1 MNRKHLFLLAASAIW
16 LLGSMNRS
24 ADGLTQVPPGTVISV
39 RTIDR
44 VESDSSREG
53 QLFRASLAEPIMVD
67 GKIMAPTGADA
78 QLKITEV
85 KSAGKTRGN
94 AELTV
99 TLASI
104 TVDGQEMSLST
115 ENTTSRGKGKG
126 KGTATKTGIGAG
138 IGAALGA
145 IFGGGKGAAIGAGA
159 GAATGAGVA
168 MVMSGPR
175 VVIPSETRLSFVVR

>member
-1 MNRKHLFLLAASAIW
+1 MKNFISLTTLFALSLTVVAAQQIPA
-16 LLGSMNRS
+16 
-24 ADGLTQVPPGTVISV
+24 GTIINV

-44 VESDSSREG
+44 VESESSSSGET
-53 QLFRASLAEPIMVD
+53 FRASLTDPIVV
-67 GKIMAPTGADA
+67 GGQTIAPAGADA
-78 QLKITEV
+78 LLRVVDV
-85 KSAGKTRGN
+85 KQAGKVKGK

-99 TLASI
+99 TLASV
-104 TVDGQEMSLST
+104 TAHGQVINLT
-115 ENTTSRGKGKG
+115 TANTTSVGKGKG
-126 KGTATKTGIGAG
+126 KGTGIKTGVGAG

-175 VVIPSETRLSFVVR
+175 VVIPSETRLSFAVR

>member
-1 MNRKHLFLLAASAIW
+1 MKNFISLAALFALSVAPASAQQIP
-16 LLGSMNRS
+16 
-24 ADGLTQVPPGTVISV
+24 AGTIINV

-44 VESDSSREG
+44 VESESSSSGET
-53 QLFRASLAEPIMVD
+53 FRASLTDPIVVS
-67 GKIMAPTGADA
+67 GRTIAPAGADA
-78 QLKITEV
+78 MLRVVDV
-85 KSAGKTRGN
+85 KEAGKVRGK

-104 TVDGQEMSLST
+104 TSNGQVINLT
-115 ENTTSRGKGKG
+115 TANTTSVGKGKG
-126 KGTATKTGIGAG
+126 KGTGIKTGVGAG

-175 VVIPSETRLSFVVR
+175 VVIPSETRLSFAVR

>member
-1 MNRKHLFLLAASAIW
+1 MKHFLLVSAIAACAC
-16 LLGSMNRS
+16 LAAATTIPR
-24 ADGLTQVPPGTVISV
+24 GTLVTV

-44 VESDSSREG
+44 VESESSREG
-53 QLFRASLAEPIMVD
+53 QLFRASLAEPILV
-67 GKIMAPTGADA
+67 GGETVAPMGSEA
-78 QLKITEV
+78 QLRITEV
-85 KSAGKTRGN
+85 KNAGKVRGK

-99 TLASI
+99 TLVSVTAANGD
-104 TVDGQEMSLST
+104 VVNLVT
-115 ENTTSRGKGKG
+115 ENATRESGGKG
-126 KGTATKTGIGAG
+126 KGTAVKTGVGAG

-175 VVIPSETRLSFVVR
+175 VVIPSETRLSFAVR